1 MPLGERS
8 SPKPGAVFSNMTLSS
23 LFNGL
28 GFDGLSSLVDA
39 NQTGQMLV
47 VLLGWP
53 QATFTSKVAQVDDRA
68 MVTRQIDGGLE
79 TPELELPTVITT
91 DRRLNEPHYA
101 TLPNILK
108 ANNKLVETVR
118 PEGLGVDVSRR
129 LTMRNVG
136 ESPDRN
142 DGVRVPDMA

>member
-1 MPLGERS
+1 
-8 SPKPGAVFSNMTLSS
+8 MTLSG

-28 GFDGLSSLVDA
+28 GFDGLSAL
-39 NQTGQMLV
+39 QTGQMLV

-101 TLPNILK
+101 TLLNILK

-129 LTMRNVG
+129 LSMRNVG